1 MEEIMQNDEAK
12 HQHLIP
18 RSYMSAWANKS
29 GTVDVEFLN
38 NKGTLSPRN
47 VQTIAGINDYY
58 SIKAGMV
65 ICTKEDTDKLF
76 APLANY
82 TVEINSMIVTDTM
95 VMNKEFYDFDNW
107 IIRRPNGDFTRKKH
121 IKREIEKIK
130 IKDIEKNWAIKY
142 ENDWKKVVSDLES
155 KISIL
160 STKSI
165 YIPAI
170 YRDYLMKF
178 YVALD
183 WRSIKSNQD
192 FKKTFSRLYDKY
204 LYDIGIPEND
214 RILPFLKSVKDE
226 IEHML
231 LLKYYREFLDDNGI
245 IYKRTMEGLKYTNFH
260 FFITNGSMEFITSD
274 NPSFYYTRNDGLLE
288 GIMPI
293 TPRILMSQGRCN
305 ENEDRYS
312 FSYIS
317 EEKVKYYNKIIE
329 DNAAKFV
336 IHSKNQLVNERK

>member
-1 MEEIMQNDEAK
+1 MGGRIMQNDEAK

-38 NKGTLSPRN
+38 NKGTFNPRN

-107 IIRRPNGDFTRKKH
+107 IIRRPHGDLAKKKQ

-142 ENDWKKVVSDLES
+142 ENNWKKVVSDLES
-155 KISIL
+155 KIS
-160 STKSI
+160 STKST
-165 YIPAI
+165 YISAI

-192 FKKTFSRLYDKY
+192 FKKAYSCFFDKY
-204 LYDIGIPEND
+204 LHDIEIPEND
-214 RILPFLKSVKDE
+214 RILPVLKTEKDE

-231 LLKYYREFLDDNGI
+231 LLNYYRKFLDDSGI
-245 IYKRTMEGLKYTNFH
+245 IYKRAIDCLKYTSFH
-260 FFITNGSMEFITSD
+260 FFITDSSMEFITSD
-274 NPSFYYTRNDGLLE
+274 NPSFCYTRKDGLLE

-293 TPRILMSQGRCN
+293 TPRILMSQARCN
-305 ENEDRYS
+305 ENENRYS
-312 FSYIS
+312 ISYIT
-317 EEKVKYYNKIIE
+317 EEQVKYYNKIIE

-336 IHSKNQLVNERK
+336 IHSKN

>member
-1 MEEIMQNDEAK
+1 MQNDEAK

-29 GTVDVEFLN
+29 GTVDVELLN
-38 NKGTLSPRN
+38 NKGTLIPRN

-65 ICTKEDTDKLF
+65 ICTKDDTDKLF

-95 VMNKEFYDFDNW
+95 VMNKKFYDFDNW
-107 IIRRPNGDFTRKKH
+107 TIRRPNGDLARKKQ

-142 ENDWKKVVSDLES
+142 ENNWKKVVSDIES
-155 KISIL
+155 KIS
-160 STKSI
+160 STKLT

-178 YVALD
+178 YIALD

-192 FKKTFSRLYDKY
+192 FKKAYSCFFDKY
-204 LYDIGIPEND
+204 LHDIEIPEND
-214 RILPFLKSVKDE
+214 RILPVLKTVKDE

-231 LLKYYREFLDDNGI
+231 LLNYYRKFLDDNGI
-245 IYKRTMEGLKYTNFH
+245 IYKRAIDCLKYTSFH
-260 FFITNGSMEFITSD
+260 FFITDGSMEFITSD
-274 NPSFYYTRNDGLLE
+274 NPSFCYIRKDGLLE

-293 TPRILMSQGRCN
+293 TPRILMSQARCN
-305 ENEDRYS
+305 ENENRYS
-312 FSYIS
+312 ISYIT
-317 EEKVKYYNKIIE
+317 EEQVKYYNKIIE

-336 IHSKNQLVNERK
+336 IHSKNQLVYESK

>member
-1 MEEIMQNDEAK
+1 MQNDEAK

-29 GTVDVEFLN
+29 GTVDVELLN
-38 NKGTLSPRN
+38 NKGTLIPRN

-65 ICTKEDTDKLF
+65 ICTKDDTDKLF

-95 VMNKEFYDFDNW
+95 VMNKKFYDFDNW
-107 IIRRPNGDFTRKKH
+107 IIRRSNGDLAKKKQ

-142 ENDWKKVVSDLES
+142 ENNWKKVVSDLES
-155 KISIL
+155 KIT
-160 STKSI
+160 STKLT

-192 FKKTFSRLYDKY
+192 FNKTLCLLSDKC
-204 LYDIGIPEND
+204 LLDIEIPEND
-214 RILPFLKSVKDE
+214 RVLPVLKTLKDE

-231 LLKYYREFLDDNGI
+231 LLKYYRKFLDDNGI
-245 IYKRTMEGLKYTNFH
+245 IYKRAMECLKYTNFH

-274 NPSFYYTRNDGLLE
+274 NPSFYYTKKDGLLE

-293 TPRILMSQGRCN
+293 TSRILMSQERCN
-305 ENEDRYS
+305 ENEDRYPI
-312 FSYIS
+312 SYIS
-317 EEKVKYYNKIIE
+317 EEQVKYYNKIIE
-329 DNAAKFV
+329 DNAAKLV
-336 IHSKNQLVNERK
+336 IHSKN

>member
-1 MEEIMQNDEAK
+1 MQNDEAK
-12 HQHLIP
+12 NQHLIP

-29 GTVDVEFLN
+29 GTVDVELLN
-38 NKGTLSPRN
+38 NRGTLISRN

-58 SIKAGMV
+58 SIKAGMI

-107 IIRRPNGDFTRKKH
+107 TIRRPNGDLARKKQ

-142 ENDWKKVVSDLES
+142 ENNWKKVVSDLES
-155 KISIL
+155 KIS
-160 STKSI
+160 STKLT

-183 WRSIKSNQD
+183 WRSTKSNQD
-192 FKKTFSRLYDKY
+192 FNKTLCLLSDKC
-204 LYDIGIPEND
+204 LLDIEIPEND
-214 RILPFLKSVKDE
+214 RVLPVLKTLKDE
-226 IEHML
+226 FEHML
-231 LLKYYREFLDDNGI
+231 LLKYYRKFLDDKGI
-245 IYKRTMEGLKYTNFH
+245 IYKRAMECLKYTNFH
-260 FFITNGSMEFITSD
+260 FFITNGSMEFVTSD
-274 NPSFYYTRNDGLLE
+274 NPSFYYTKKDGRNYAYN
-288 GIMPI
+288 
-293 TPRILMSQGRCN
+293 SS
-305 ENEDRYS
+305 YS
-312 FSYIS
+312 YVS
-317 EEKVKYYNKIIE
+317 
-329 DNAAKFV
+329 
-336 IHSKNQLVNERK
+336 RKM